1 MASGSVHDATPVS
14 IGPLELP
21 HPHAACLL
29 GPQQDSILSD
39 TGITCHVSDR
49 HYGPDDVMWLLMQG
63 PKAADFEKA
72 RVRVVEYVNSNFEKG
87 VRNHNDALAKGLLA
101 PQYGG
106 EGGQSKKRQVQGS
119 SFLDDVKFHSEMQQ
133 AREKDQKKVKA

>member
-1 MASGSVHDATPVS
+1 MASGSVHDATPMSV
-14 IGPLELP
+14 GPLELP

-39 TGITCHVSDR
+39 TGIICHVSDR
-49 HYGPDDVMWLLMQG
+49 HGPDDVMFLLMQG

-87 VRNHNDALAKGLLA
+87 VRYHNDALAKGLLA

-106 EGGQSKKRQVQGS
+106 EGGQSKNRQVQGS
-119 SFLDDVKFHSEMQQ
+119 SFLDDVKFYSDTQQ
-133 AREKDQKKVKA
+133 AREKDKQKG

>member
-1 MASGSVHDATPVS
+1 MASGSVHDATPMPV
-14 IGPLELP
+14 GPLELP

-29 GPQQDSILSD
+29 GPQQDSILSG
-39 TGITCHVSDR
+39 TGIICHVSDR
-49 HYGPDDVMWLLMQG
+49 HGPDDVMFLLMQG

-106 EGGQSKKRQVQGS
+106 EGGQSKKRQVRGQ
-119 SFLDDVKFHSEMQQ
+119 FLLDDVKFYSDMQQ
-133 AREKDQKKVKA
+133 AREKD